1 MGGGLQ
7 AARRWPRLPQV
18 TCHELCHLLGLGNCR
33 WLRCLM
39 QGALRVDEALRR
51 PLDLCPIC
59 LRKLQHLLG
68 FRLVDRYKVS
78 GRGRNAVNGRGRG
91 GNEVSGRG
99 RADTS
104 GRAGPGW
111 VRGEWAGPGRER
123 GEGAGPGTVR
133 GEWARRGVDARAVT
147 PGTFGIRLSPRP
159 GAWPGAGGCPAAEG
173 DRGRQAPLFPSNS
186 N

>member
-91 GNEVSGRG
+91 GNEVRGRG
-99 RADTS
+99 RGRYAVS
-104 GRAGPGW
+104 GQGAVWTPALSL
-111 VRGEWAGPGRER
+111 RG
-123 GEGAGPGTVR
+123 
-133 GEWARRGVDARAVT
+133 
-147 PGTFGIRLSPRP
+147 LS
-159 GAWPGAGGCPAAEG
+159 GSG
-173 DRGRQAPLFPSNS
+173 
-186 N
+186 